1 MSPCDDT
8 DHGEIMGT
16 NRTARLTI
24 AALVLAATGCAQG
37 PGQAA
42 PSGSPSADSQAQAGA
57 LSSAPAPPEPSG
69 QGPGGGLKVVTIPL
83 GKNGGGVEA
92 KLPING
98 YFAAPGL
105 EITFDASTSVG
116 PIAKY
121 EWDLDGDGTYDQTT
135 TTPVLKHSYKS
146 EFEGEMILR
155 VSDPVGNS
163 SILKTPVHVSNT
175 PAHQRLAP
183 PTNVQAEVVSADGTQ
198 AKITWESDDPKA
210 ESWAVAVNGFPVGR
224 IEKSARSLTVTD
236 LLRDEDVLLEIF
248 GMTAEG
254 TVGHRAG
261 TTLPAA
267 K

>member
-1 MSPCDDT
+1 MET
-8 DHGEIMGT
+8 RR
-16 NRTARLTI
+16 RTGWAV
-24 AALVLAATGCAQG
+24 AAVLVLTATGCAWA
-37 PGQAA
+37 PEQAT
-42 PSGSPSADSQAQAGA
+42 PSGSQSADSQSLTEA
-57 LSSAPAPPEPSG
+57 LSNTAPASPGATG
-69 QGPGGGLKVVTIPL
+69 QQPGDLRVITLPL

-105 EITFDASTSVG
+105 EINYDASASVG
-116 PIAKY
+116 PISKF

-135 TTPVLKHSYKS
+135 TTPVLKHTYKT

-163 SILKTPVHVSNT
+163 NILKTPVHVSNT
-175 PAHQRLAP
+175 PSHQRLAP

-198 AKITWESDDPKA
+198 AKVTWESNDPNA
-210 ESWAVAVNGFPVGR
+210 ASWAVAVNGFPVGR
-224 IEKSARSLTVTD
+224 IEPSARSVTVTD
-236 LLRDEDVLLEIF
+236 LERDEDVLLEIF

-254 TVGHRAG
+254 AVGHRAG
-261 TTLPAA
+261 TMLRADS